1 MFSSPLPVW
10 RSLLYVPAHVPRYVA
25 KAEVCGADAV
35 ILDLEDGVPPE
46 QKAQARGGLAE
57 AIPRLARI
65 GYDVLVRV
73 NGPLEPMAA
82 DLRAAVL
89 AGAAGVVLP
98 KVRGAAHLE
107 AIDEQL
113 GLLED
118 ACGAPLGQTRI
129 IAIIETPRAFEVMS
143 DIARASPRIAALMLG
158 GGDFALSCDSR
169 ASAEVLRVPKQLLV
183 IAARAAGILPL
194 GLTGGLDVLDDL
206 DAFERNLK
214 RLPESLAG
222 RNIKL
227 RPHAKSH
234 KCPEIAQR
242 QLAAGAVGV
251 CCQKV
256 SEAEAMVNGGIRDIL
271 IANEVVGAAKL
282 KSLAAL
288 ARRVRNDDEFQLQL
302 PPPRG

>member
-46 QKAQARGGLAE
+46 QKAQARGALVE

-89 AGAAGVVLP
+89 AGASGVVLP

-113 GLLED
+113 ALLED
-118 ACGAPLGQTRI
+118 ESGAPLGRTRI

-143 DIARASPRIAALMLG
+143 DIARATPRIAALMLG

-183 IAARAAGILPL
+183 IAARAAGVLPL

-206 DAFERNLK
+206 DAFERAAQQ
-214 RLPESLAG
+214 SVDMGFAG
-222 RNIKL
+222 ATCIH
-227 RPHAKSH
+227 P
-234 KCPEIAQR
+234 AQVAVLNR
-242 QLAAGAVGV
+242 AFMPSAEEVSDASALLAAFDAARAEGRGALRFDGRMVDAPGV
-251 CCQKV
+251 T
-256 SEAEAMVNGGIRDIL
+256 R
-271 IANEVVGAAKL
+271 
-282 KSLAAL
+282 
-288 ARRVRNDDEFQLQL
+288 ARRVLVRHAASQRRM
-302 PPPRG
+302 P

>member
-10 RSLLYVPAHVPRYVA
+10 RSLLYVPTHVPRYVA

-46 QKAQARGGLAE
+46 QKAQARGALAE

-89 AGAAGVVLP
+89 AGASGVLP

-107 AIDEQL
+107 TIDEQL
-113 GLLED
+113 GLLEN
-118 ACGAPLGQTRI
+118 ASGAPLGRTRI

-143 DIARASPRIAALMLG
+143 DIARATPRIAALMLG

-183 IAARAAGILPL
+183 IAARAAGVLPL

-206 DAFERNLK
+206 DAFERAAQQ
-214 RLPESLAG
+214 SVDMGFAG
-222 RNIKL
+222 ATCIH
-227 RPHAKSH
+227 P
-234 KCPEIAQR
+234 AQVAVLNR
-242 QLAAGAVGV
+242 AFMPSADEVADASALLAAFDAARAEGRGALRFDGRMVDAPGV
-251 CCQKV
+251 T
-256 SEAEAMVNGGIRDIL
+256 R
-271 IANEVVGAAKL
+271 
-282 KSLAAL
+282 
-288 ARRVRNDDEFQLQL
+288 ARRVLARHAASQRRM
-302 PPPRG
+302 P